1 MKVSEFMDQLSVV
14 NSKAGC
20 TLEEAANA
28 FNLFN
33 TYNFYGGRGN
43 SGEVLRIVD
52 GEWASVPM
60 PSCCC
65 DDKPARP
72 RKKSYNC
79 PNCGAPITGPRCEY
93 CDTLLVEPTYY
104 QFNIPYS
111 GGSGGSY
118 CNIRQQLEEAQ
129 ARAAQNM
136 QTNFILQSIH
146 PYIPRPASLGTVKT
160 R

>member
-1 MKVSEFMDQLSVV
+1 MSKIIDELVNNFADLARMSSFSV
-14 NSKAGC
+14 GD
-20 TLEEAANA
+20 E
-28 FNLFN
+28 
-33 TYNFYGGRGN
+33 
-43 SGEVLRIVD
+43 
-52 GEWASVPM
+52 
-60 PSCCC
+60 CCC
-65 DDKPARP
+65 DDYIKV
-72 RKKSYNC
+72 KSKGKQRYNC

-129 ARAAQNM
+129 AQAAQIM
-136 QTNFILQSIH
+136 QTNFILQSIQ
-146 PYIPRPASLGTVKT
+146 PYIPRSASLGTVKT

>member
-1 MKVSEFMDQLSVV
+1 MI
-14 NSKAGC
+14 
-20 TLEEAANA
+20 
-28 FNLFN
+28 N
-33 TYNFYGGRGN
+33 TYDFFGRNGQ
-43 SGEVLRIVD
+43 VLSIVD
-52 GEWASVPM
+52 GTLSWVDSPK
-60 PSCCC
+60 CCC
-65 DDKPARP
+65 DDEPARP
-72 RKKSYNC
+72 RNKSYNC

-93 CDTLLVEPTYY
+93 CNTLLVEPIYY
-104 QFNIPYS
+104 QYNIPYS

-129 ARAAQNM
+129 TQIAQAA

>member
-1 MKVSEFMDQLSVV
+1 MI
-14 NSKAGC
+14 
-20 TLEEAANA
+20 
-28 FNLFN
+28 N
-33 TYNFYGGRGN
+33 TYDFFGRNGQ
-43 SGEVLRIVD
+43 VLSIVD
-52 GEWASVPM
+52 GTLNWIDPPE
-60 PSCCC
+60 CCC
-65 DDKPARP
+65 DDEPARP

-93 CDTLLVEPTYY
+93 YDTLLVEPTYY

-111 GGSGGSY
+111 GGSY

-129 ARAAQNM
+129 AQVAQIA
-136 QTNFILQSIH
+136 QTNFILQSIQ

>member
-1 MKVSEFMDQLSVV
+1 MIDTYDFFGGNGQVLS
-14 NSKAGC
+14 
-20 TLEEAANA
+20 
-28 FNLFN
+28 
-33 TYNFYGGRGN
+33 
-43 SGEVLRIVD
+43 IVD
-52 GEWASVPM
+52 GTLSWIDPPE
-60 PSCCC
+60 CCC
-65 DDKPARP
+65 DDEPARP

-93 CDTLLVEPTYY
+93 CGTLLVEPTYY

-111 GGSGGSY
+111 GGSY

-129 ARAAQNM
+129 AQAAQNM
-136 QTNFILQSIH
+136 QTTFILQSIQ

>member
-14 NSKAGC
+14 SSKAGC
-20 TLEEAANA
+20 ALEEAANA

-33 TYNFYGGRGN
+33 TYKFYGSRGN
-43 SGEVLRIVD
+43 SGEVLRIVN
-52 GEWASVPM
+52 GEWVSVPM
-60 PSCCC
+60 PSCRC
-65 DDKPARP
+65 DDEPARP

-79 PNCGAPITGPRCEY
+79 PNCGAPITGPRCAY

-111 GGSGGSY
+111 GNVN

-129 ARAAQNM
+129 TRAAQNA
-136 QTNFILQSIH
+136 QTNFIMANAIQSISLY
-146 PYIPRPASLGTVKT
+146 PYESGLRIDRF
-160 R
+160 

>member
-1 MKVSEFMDQLSVV
+1 MI
-14 NSKAGC
+14 
-20 TLEEAANA
+20 
-28 FNLFN
+28 N
-33 TYNFYGGRGN
+33 TYDFFGRNGQ
-43 SGEVLRIVD
+43 VLSIVD
-52 GEWASVPM
+52 GTLSWIDP
-60 PSCCC
+60 PKCCC
-65 DDKPARP
+65 DDGQAWP

-104 QFNIPYS
+104 QYNIPY
-111 GGSGGSY
+111 SGGSY

-129 ARAAQNM
+129 TQIAQNI

-146 PYIPRPASLGTVKT
+146 PYIPRPASLGIVKT